1 MKNFLSSKRRFLVPG
16 FIVLAV
22 FLFLIIFTQ
31 KDRFLTEDARF
42 KKFTQQLFTEEVTSN
57 TLNLHY
63 TLAYPENY
71 GIKSY
76 PIKLGSM
83 DPDKLEE
90 SYDSVEKYKEKL
102 EDFTY
107 KELSKENRIT
117 YDILKLDFSTQLSIK
132 DNYMLQEPLSP
143 NLGIQS
149 QLPVLLAEY
158 TFRTADDIKDYFTLL
173 SSMTGYF
180 DEILEFE
187 KKKAGEGLFMSDTSV
202 DRIIEQC
209 NAFTEDLSAN
219 YLSTMFKDKMKGFV
233 SRKAMTQKQADSY
246 IKMHEKIM
254 AKRVFPAYQSLAK
267 GLADLKGNGTN
278 TGGLSNL
285 PGGTAYYRY
294 LIRSGTGDYRSIKE
308 IEERLYT
315 QLLTDYKKMQS
326 LIVADPKLL
335 TDASSCRRHAA
346 VHLRRCWIT

>member
-76 PIKLGSM
+76 PMKLGSM
-83 DPDKLEE
+83 DPAKLEE

-173 SSMTGYF
+173 SSMTGSSNSAM
-180 DEILEFE
+180 L
-187 KKKAGEGLFMSDTSV
+187 LQ
-202 DRIIEQC
+202 RICPPIISLPC
-209 NAFTEDLSAN
+209 L
-219 YLSTMFKDKMKGFV
+219 
-233 SRKAMTQKQADSY
+233 R
-246 IKMHEKIM
+246 IK
-254 AKRVFPAYQSLAK
+254 
-267 GLADLKGNGTN
+267 
-278 TGGLSNL
+278 
-285 PGGTAYYRY
+285 
-294 LIRSGTGDYRSIKE
+294 
-308 IEERLYT
+308 
-315 QLLTDYKKMQS
+315 
-326 LIVADPKLL
+326 
-335 TDASSCRRHAA
+335 
-346 VHLRRCWIT
+346 

>member
-233 SRKAMTQKQADSY
+233 SRKAMTQN
-246 IKMHEKIM
+246 
-254 AKRVFPAYQSLAK
+254 R
-267 GLADLKGNGTN
+267 
-278 TGGLSNL
+278 
-285 PGGTAYYRY
+285 
-294 LIRSGTGDYRSIKE
+294 LI
-308 IEERLYT
+308 
-315 QLLTDYKKMQS
+315 LT
-326 LIVADPKLL
+326 
-335 TDASSCRRHAA
+335 
-346 VHLRRCWIT
+346 

>member
-173 SSMTGYF
+173 SSMTT
-180 DEILEFE
+180 D
-187 KKKAGEGLFMSDTSV
+187 
-202 DRIIEQC
+202 
-209 NAFTEDLSAN
+209 
-219 YLSTMFKDKMKGFV
+219 
-233 SRKAMTQKQADSY
+233 
-246 IKMHEKIM
+246 
-254 AKRVFPAYQSLAK
+254 
-267 GLADLKGNGTN
+267 GTWEP
-278 TGGLSNL
+278 S
-285 PGGTAYYRY
+285 
-294 LIRSGTGDYRSIKE
+294 
-308 IEERLYT
+308 
-315 QLLTDYKKMQS
+315 Q
-326 LIVADPKLL
+326 
-335 TDASSCRRHAA
+335 RH
-346 VHLRRCWIT
+346 